1 MGKTF
6 LGKTV
11 MMKPFIGASV
21 LAMVTAFGV
30 GAAAARDQIRIVG
43 SSTVY
48 PFTTAVAEQLGK
60 TGGVKTPVVES
71 TGTGGGMKLFCEGV
85 GEKFPDGTNASR
97 RMKIGEFE
105 ACQKN
110 GVKDIIELMVGYDG
124 LTMAFSKKAQP
135 LKLTRAQ
142 IFLALAKNVPGP
154 DGKLIPNPYK
164 SWNQIDPSLP
174 NKPIEILGPPPT
186 SGTRD
191 SLHELVME
199 PGAEQIPALK
209 ALKASDRKAF
219 DAAWKTIRDDGPY
232 VEAGENDNVIVQK
245 LETNVNAFGVFG
257 YSFLEENVAK
267 VQGVT
272 IDGVAPE
279 MDTISTL
286 KYGPSRELFVYI
298 KKAHIGVVP
307 GLDKFAAEYV
317 SDKAASEGGYLE
329 KKGLVPVPK
338 EKLAISKA
346 NVAGQKVMSGEGLSK

>member
-1 MGKTF
+1 MG
-6 LGKTV
+6 
-11 MMKPFIGASV
+11 MKFTGASV
-21 LAMVTAFGV
+21 LVLAMALSAGTAS
-30 GAAAARDQIRIVG
+30 ARDQIRIVG

-85 GEKFPDGTNASR
+85 GEKFADGTNASR

-124 LTMAFSKKAQP
+124 LTLALSKKSAP
-135 LKLTRAQ
+135 MKLTRAQ
-142 IFLALAKNVPGP
+142 IFLALAKNVPGA
-154 DGKLIPNPYK
+154 DGKLVPNPYK
-164 SWNQIDPSLP
+164 TWNQIDPSLP
-174 NKPIEILGPPPT
+174 NKPIEVLGPPPT

-191 SLHELVME
+191 SLHELIME
-199 PGAEQIPALK
+199 PGAEMVPALA
-209 ALKASDRKAF
+209 ALKKSDRKAF
-219 DAAWKTIRDDGPY
+219 DAAWKTIREDGAY

-245 LETNVNAFGVFG
+245 LETNPNAIGVFG

-267 VQGVT
+267 IQGAT

-279 MDTISTL
+279 MDSISSL

-317 SDKAASEGGYLE
+317 SDKAAAEGGYLE

-338 EKLAISKA
+338 AKLALSKA
-346 NVAGQKVMSGEGLSK
+346 NIAGLKVLTGEGLPK

>member
-1 MGKTF
+1 MGSKF
-6 LGKTV
+6 L
-11 MMKPFIGASV
+11 GASV
-21 LAMVTAFGV
+21 IAIAMAIGA
-30 GAAAARDQIRIVG
+30 GAAVARDQIRIVG

-71 TGTGGGMKLFCEGV
+71 TGTGGGMKLFCDGV
-85 GEKFPDGTNASR
+85 GVNFPDATNASR

-105 ACQKN
+105 SCQKN

-124 LTMAFSKKAQP
+124 LTLSHSKKSAP
-135 LKLTRAQ
+135 MKITRAHA
-142 IFLALAKNVPGP
+142 FMALAKNVPGP

-164 SWNQIDPSLP
+164 TWNQIDPSLP

-219 DAAWKTIRDDGPY
+219 DAAWKTIREDGAY

-245 LETNVNAFGVFG
+245 LEANPNAFGVFG
-257 YSFLEENVAK
+257 FSFLEENSAK
-267 VQGVT
+267 IQGVT
-272 IDGVAPE
+272 IDNVVPE
-279 MDTISTL
+279 MDTISSL
-286 KYGPSRELFVYI
+286 KYGPSRELFVYL
-298 KKAHIGVVP
+298 KKAHIGVIP
-307 GLDKFAAEYV
+307 GLDKFAQEYV
-317 SDKAASEGGYLE
+317 SDRAAAEGGYLE

-338 EKLAISKA
+338 AKLAQAKENIAKLT
-346 NVAGQKVMSGEGLSK
+346 VLSGEGLPK